1 MDACARQRL
10 SKIAKA
16 ILVALTPQ
24 TQQVRVEDL
33 GVMSKRR
40 RDVCSA
46 LHRFMICFQSLRSFQ
61 LLMADSGDAAWNY
74 CGETS
79 F

>member
-1 MDACARQRL
+1 MGAYARQRL

-24 TQQVRVEDL
+24 TQQARVEDL
-33 GVMSKRR
+33 GVMSKHR
-40 RDVCSA
+40 RDASCV
-46 LHRFMICFQSLRSFQ
+46 LHKFMTCFQSLRSFQ

-74 CGETS
+74 CGEIS
-79 F
+79 L